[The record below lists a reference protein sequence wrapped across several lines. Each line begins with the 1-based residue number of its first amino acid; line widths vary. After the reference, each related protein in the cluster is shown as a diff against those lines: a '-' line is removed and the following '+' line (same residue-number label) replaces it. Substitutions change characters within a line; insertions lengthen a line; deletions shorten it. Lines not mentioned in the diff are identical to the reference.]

1 MLHEFR
7 SSHKPTERKDNS
19 TNSISVF
26 HRLFSACERPNCHPN
41 VCVRVCM
48 RICVSFGFFGECLL
62 VMPFRTHRELV
73 RCCVLAWHEFF
84 CVIKMIC
91 RAKCSLDTIFL
102 VHHKT
107 ITVNQSGSQSLNNT
121 QSVRTFHSNY
131 PY

>member
-1 MLHEFR
+1 MNFVHHTSQRNEKTTAPTVFQYFTDCSQRVRDRTVIQQCLCTRVHAYLCEFW
-7 SSHKPTERKDNS
+7 
-19 TNSISVF
+19 V
-26 HRLFSACERPNCHPN
+26 
-41 VCVRVCM
+41 
-48 RICVSFGFFGECLL
+48 FGECLL